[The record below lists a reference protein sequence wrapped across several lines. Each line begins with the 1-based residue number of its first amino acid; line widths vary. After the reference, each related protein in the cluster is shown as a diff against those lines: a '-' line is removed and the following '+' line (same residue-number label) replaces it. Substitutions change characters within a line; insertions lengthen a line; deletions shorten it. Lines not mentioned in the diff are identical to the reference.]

1 MKDKLKQLRI
11 ELTRR
16 CNNNCR
22 DCYNQQ
28 YNKIGE
34 EITAEEIIQLIDT
47 ACLLGLE
54 TISLTGGEPLLRP
67 KKLKQV
73 LEYAKSRGLE
83 TGLLTNG
90 ILATDRVVDELKG
103 LGLDWVRLSLDG
115 STQEI
120 NALTRGNSYDASVQ
134 AVRRFVNSG
143 IHTILRTTVHR
154 GNFQDLGNMI
164 NLALDLGVPKWES
177 QPYIH
182 LTDGAINEQ
191 FDLPADKHIELAT
204 ELIRAKR
211 KLRGRLDVSI
221 FYGWFEFLSPEY
233 AEDVAPKPYA
243 SFLHF
248 DASHINSLHIDAF
261 GGIRTCGCN
270 SVSLGNTR
278 TDSIE
283 NIFYDSQYMND
294 LREYDASKYCPKC
307 EQANL
312 CFPCPAPRT
321 NVFGTV
327 NSANPNCPKVKKGEN
342 K

>member
-11 ELTRR
+11 ELTRS

-22 DCYNQQ
+22 DCYNHQ
-28 YNKIGE
+28 YNKWGE
-34 EITAEEIIQLIDT
+34 EISAGEITHLIDI
-47 ACLLGLE
+47 ACPLGLE

-67 KKLKQV
+67 EKLRQV
-73 LEYAKSRGLE
+73 LEHAKLKGLK

-90 ILATDRVVDELKG
+90 ILATDQFVDELKR
-103 LGLDWVRLSLDG
+103 LGLDWVRISLDG
-115 STQEI
+115 STREI
-120 NALTRGNSYDASVQ
+120 NALTRGDSYESTVQ
-134 AVRRFVNSG
+134 AVRMFVNSG

-154 GNFQDLGNMI
+154 RNFQDLRNMI
-164 NLALDLGVPKWES
+164 NLVLDLRVPKWES

-182 LTDGAINEQ
+182 LTDGNINEQ

-221 FYGWFEFLSPEY
+221 LYGWFEFLSPEY
-233 AEDVAPKPYA
+233 AEDVASKPYA

-248 DASHINSLHIDAF
+248 DASHVNSLHIDAF

-270 SVSLGNTR
+270 SVSLGNIR

-283 NIFYDSQYMND
+283 KIFYDSQYMRD

-307 EQANL
+307 EQAKL